1 MIRPETMYLR
11 KELIVIF
18 LCIFYSCLAQCD
30 AQETCISSVDASNRL
45 VRFGPDGGATDV
57 RVDRPLMKAA
67 LLSIV
72 RIHLPCNQSQD
83 LDEVRLSEGTGECDG
98 NNGSIVTIVATQN
111 RMFYLLGP
119 LLYDVL
125 TLGAMDVSERTN
137 ITDMLLPFAP
147 CEDRE
152 DEVYRETV
160 RLVRL
165 TAVCTYTMYVVKCGW

>member
-1 MIRPETMYLR
+1 M
-11 KELIVIF
+11 ELALVLLFI
-18 LCIFYSCLAQCD
+18 SCFSLARSDDEVQ
-30 AQETCISSVDASNRL
+30 TCISGVDASNRHVQFNNNL
-45 VRFGPDGGATDV
+45 AYPV

-83 LDEVRLSEGTGECDG
+83 LEEVRLCEDAECDG
-98 NNGSIVTIVATQN
+98 NNGSVVTMVTMVAARN
-111 RMFYLLGP
+111 RMFYLLVP

-137 ITDMLLPFAP
+137 ITDMLLPFTP

-165 TAVCTYTMYVVKCGW
+165 TAVCTNTGVVKCGR